1 MEIYEAHIEILND
14 PELISKTIQSIE
26 EEGWSAHT
34 ALHKV
39 VTEYC
44 DLLKSLEDSYLIG
57 RIEDIQMLSQMII
70 GYLVGSEKNEIKLN
84 KPSILVA
91 EKLTT
96 NQFAA
101 IKSEFILGIIIAKGG
116 TTDHLIILAKA
127 LGIPSLINAGLLIE
141 KIETG
146 DKLVLD
152 TLQSTVFI
160 EPSPTFIQTSK
171 KSKESFEHKQREQIT
186 SSHKPA
192 MTKSGVKIAI
202 HANIGSVLEA
212 QAALTNGAEG
222 IGLLRSEL
230 CFLECTHF
238 PTENEQ
244 YETFKELLDIM
255 PKSLH
260 TVRLLDFGTDKP
272 LEFLSL
278 DQEENPAMG
287 LRALRLG
294 ITYYNQL
301 LKPQIRAILRLSKEY
316 TIRILCPMIATP
328 ADFDQI
334 YQLIY
339 SEYTQLKKE
348 GIQLNKLVPVGIM
361 VEIPNVVIRPE
372 LFLDKVD
379 FFSFGTNDLSQF
391 LMAADRTNEK
401 VANYLHEAKESLLIL
416 INEFT
421 KKAHKK
427 NKTVSICGEL
437 ASDTSIIYKLLQ
449 MNIDALSI
457 APALIPEIKA
467 CIRSLE

>member
-26 EEGWSAHT
+26 KESWSAHT

-44 DLLKSLEDSYLIG
+44 HLLKSLEDSYLIG

-70 GYLVGSEKNEIKLN
+70 GYLVGSEKNEIKFN

-449 MNIDALSI
+449 MNIDVLSI